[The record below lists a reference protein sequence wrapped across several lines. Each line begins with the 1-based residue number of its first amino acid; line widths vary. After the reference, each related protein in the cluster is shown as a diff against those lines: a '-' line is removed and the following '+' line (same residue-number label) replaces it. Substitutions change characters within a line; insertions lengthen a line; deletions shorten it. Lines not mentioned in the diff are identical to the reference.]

1 MLVSSE
7 DADPD
12 SGIARA
18 VAAIESYVAA
28 HPAAADNAQGVAQW
42 WLPEMGVDLPVEI
55 VHRALDLLWRRG
67 ALERNVLPDGSAV
80 YRGIRPG
87 A

>member
-1 MLVSSE
+1 MLVSSQ
-7 DADPD
+7 DTDPD

-28 HPAAADNAQGVAQW
+28 HPAAADNAQGVAHW

-55 VHRALDLLWRRG
+55 VRRALELLWQRG
-67 ALERNVLPDGSAV
+67 ALERNVLPDGGVV
-80 YRGIRPG
+80 YRGIRPV